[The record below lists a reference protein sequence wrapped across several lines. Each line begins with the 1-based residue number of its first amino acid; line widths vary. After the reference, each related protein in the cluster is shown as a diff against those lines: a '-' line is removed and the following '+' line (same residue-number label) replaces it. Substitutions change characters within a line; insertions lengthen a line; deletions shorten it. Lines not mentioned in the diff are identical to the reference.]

1 MSGLLDLLVRESA
14 AETAA
19 RRERVSLEELE
30 RRAGDRPAAQDLA
43 AALRGDRLA
52 VIAEMKSRT
61 PSAGTLRDGAEYQPA
76 RLAREYEAG
85 GAAALSVICQA
96 TSFGG
101 RPEHLAEARQASSLP
116 ILRKDFVSDEY
127 QVAEARALGA
137 DSVLLI
143 VGAVP
148 PARLTELVAYARRLG
163 MEPLVEIHEP
173 AQVQDALTLDAK
185 VIGVNHRDLDTFE
198 VDTGLTGR
206 LRPLIPPSVVLV
218 AESGVRDAAGARA
231 MREAGADA
239 VLVGEALMRSSDPGA
254 LIRGLIAAPE
264 LSV

>member
-1 MSGLLDLLVRESA
+1 VP
-14 AETAA
+14 
-19 RRERVSLEELE
+19 LEELE
-30 RRAGDRPAAQDLA
+30 RRARERPAAQDLV

-61 PSAGTLRDGAEYQPA
+61 PSAGTLSEGEAYQPA
-76 RLAREYEAG
+76 RLAYEYEAG

-101 RPEHLAEARQASSLP
+101 RPEHLAQAREGSHLP

-148 PARLTELVAYARRLG
+148 ADRLTELVAYTRRLG
-163 MEPLVEIHEP
+163 MEPLLEIHEP
-173 AQVQDALTLDAK
+173 AQVQDALTLEAK
-185 VIGVNHRDLDTFE
+185 LIGVNHRDLDSFE
-198 VDTGLTGR
+198 VDTELTAR
-206 LRPLIPPSVVLV
+206 LRPLIPPAVVLV
-218 AESGVRDAAGARA
+218 AESGVRDAAGARTQRA
-231 MREAGADA
+231 AGADA
-239 VLVGEALMRSSDPGA
+239 VLVGEALMRAADPGA
-254 LIRGLIAAPE
+254 LIRE
-264 LSV
+264 LAV

>member
-1 MSGLLDLLVRESA
+1 MTSGLLDRLVRESA

-19 RRERVSLEELE
+19 RREQVPLEMLE
-30 RRAGDRPAAQDLA
+30 RRARERPAAQDLA
-43 AALRGDRLA
+43 AALRRGRLA

-61 PSAGTLRDGAEYQPA
+61 PSAGTLLDGDAYQPA
-76 RLAREYEAG
+76 RLAHEYQAG

-127 QVAEARALGA
+127 QVAEARAFGA

-148 PARLTELVAYARRLG
+148 ADRLTELVAYARRLG
-163 MEPLVEIHEP
+163 MEPLVEIHEQ
-173 AQVQDALTLDAK
+173 AHVQDALTLDAK
-185 VIGVNHRDLDTFE
+185 VIGVNHRDLDTFQ
-198 VDTGLTGR
+198 VDTGLTAR
-206 LRPLIPPSVVLV
+206 LRPLIPPAVVLV

-239 VLVGEALMRSSDPGA
+239 VLVGEALMRAADPGA
-254 LIRGLIAAPE
+254 LIRE
-264 LSV
+264 LSI